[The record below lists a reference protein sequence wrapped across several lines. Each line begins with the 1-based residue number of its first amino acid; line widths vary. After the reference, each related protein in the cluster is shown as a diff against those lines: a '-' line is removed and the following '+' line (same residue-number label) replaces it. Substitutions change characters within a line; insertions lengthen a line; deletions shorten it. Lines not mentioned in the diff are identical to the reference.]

1 MNPDPENPMATTPE
15 NVRVMLVDNE
25 PERARLVRDALES
38 QGYSVICQRDNTL
51 GLVAAVASQE
61 PDLVIIDMD
70 SPDRDTLD
78 TMAAMSEHAP
88 RPIVFF
94 ASGQSDSNT
103 IQDAVRAGVSAY
115 IVDGLE
121 EHRVKPIID
130 VAIARFHSF
139 QALRHELLETRTA
152 LEDRKRVEQAK
163 GLIMK
168 HQGCDEEDAFRTL
181 RKLAMDRSQRLG
193 QVAEDVIAIFS
204 GNGHKSREKRHD

>member
-1 MNPDPENPMATTPE
+1 MSSTP
-15 NVRVMLVDNE
+15 NTVRVMLVDNE
-25 PERARLVRDALES
+25 PDRARLVRDALES
-38 QGYSVICQRDNTL
+38 EGYSVICQRDSTL
-51 GLVAAVASQE
+51 GMVAAVAELE

-94 ASGQSDSNT
+94 ASGTSDSQT
-103 IQDAVRAGVSAY
+103 IQNAVKAGVTAY

-130 VAIARFHSF
+130 VAIARFESF

-152 LEDRKRVEQAK
+152 LDERKMVEQAK

-193 QVAEDVIAIFS
+193 QVAEDVIGIFTRKP
-204 GNGHKSREKRHD
+204 GTAKHNQEKSHD

>member
-1 MNPDPENPMATTPE
+1 MATPPE
-15 NVRVMLVDNE
+15 TVRVMLVDNE

-168 HQGCDEEDAFRTL
+168 HQGCDEEEAFRTL

-204 GNGHKSREKRHD
+204 GKNHNKPREKHHE

>member
-1 MNPDPENPMATTPE
+1 MATTPE

-25 PERARLVRDALES
+25 PDRARLVRDALES
-38 QGYSVICQRDNTL
+38 QGYNVICQRDSTL
-51 GLVAAVASQE
+51 GLVAAVAKQE

-94 ASGQSDSNT
+94 ASGQSDSHT

-121 EHRVKPIID
+121 QHRVKPIID
-130 VAIARFHSF
+130 VAIARFQSF

-152 LEDRKRVEQAK
+152 LDERKRVEQAK

-168 HQGCDEEDAFRTL
+168 HQGCDEEEAFRTL

-193 QVAEDVIAIFS
+193 QVADDVIGIFA
-204 GNGHKSREKRHD
+204 GKSHRKPGETP

>member
-1 MNPDPENPMATTPE
+1 MATTPE
-15 NVRVMLVDNE
+15 TVRVMLVDNE

-139 QALRHELLETRTA
+139 QALRHELLATRSA

-168 HQGCDEEDAFRTL
+168 HQGCDEEEAFRTL

-204 GNGHKSREKRHD
+204 GNGHNQPRKKRHG